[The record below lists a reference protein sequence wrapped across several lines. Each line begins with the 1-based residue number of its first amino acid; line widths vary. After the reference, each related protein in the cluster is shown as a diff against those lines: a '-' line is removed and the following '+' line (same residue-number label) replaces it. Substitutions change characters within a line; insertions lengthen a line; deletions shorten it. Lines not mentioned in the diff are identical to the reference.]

1 MDATLQNLIDR
12 GVKKNLCRTEKY
24 VSVFDLNEEK
34 GYLFYI
40 FKVSEKGYS
49 YKPVDPKYYS
59 EESLKDFAFKYA
71 KDGILYKTEKEC
83 HDVIDNLNKRLSTLV
98 YNKNNIVTI
107 EGCGNVIIKF
117 PSGKTAIIEI
127 DSIRETA
134 FIVENGWRY

>member
-1 MDATLQNLIDR
+1 MTKD
-12 GVKKNLCRTEKY
+12 
-24 VSVFDLNEEK
+24 EEK

-59 EESLKDFAFKYA
+59 EESLKNFAFKYA

-83 HDVIDNLNKRLSTLV
+83 QDVIDNLNKGLSTTLV
-98 YNKNNIVTI
+98 YNENNIVTV
-107 EGCGNVIIKF
+107 EGCGNLIVKF

-134 FIVENGWRY
+134 FIVENKWRH